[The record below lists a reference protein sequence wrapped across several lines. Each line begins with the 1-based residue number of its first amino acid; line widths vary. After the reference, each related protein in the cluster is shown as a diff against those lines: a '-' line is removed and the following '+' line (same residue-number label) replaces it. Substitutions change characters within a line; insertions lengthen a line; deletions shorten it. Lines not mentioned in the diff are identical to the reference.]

1 LTHYVDEFLLAE
13 FSATHTEVLAV
24 ASEGFAVVVDVG
36 ARADPIHLVCVRF
49 DFKSGD
55 FDGNGIKVMF

>member
-1 LTHYVDEFLLAE
+1 LTQYIDEFLLAG

-24 ASEGFAVVVDVG
+24 APEWFLVVVDVG
-36 ARADPIHLVCVRF
+36 ACADPIHLVCVRF

>member
-1 LTHYVDEFLLAE
+1 M
-13 FSATHTEVLAV
+13 LAV